1 MVCKVEIELK
11 VALEKGNFNI
21 LLCCGIGS
29 KFVLPDKYVSIHNSH
44 IGHEL
49 TSGPLHLSLECPSVS
64 VDHGSHLQEAFP
76 ATNCLLLPT
85 CSSFQWQLHTTQ
97 SNDLLMLFLF
107 LSFEM

>member
-29 KFVLPDKYVSIHNSH
+29 KFVLPDKYVSIHNSN

-64 VDHGSHLQEAFP
+64 VDHVLDSLEIK
-76 ATNCLLLPT
+76 
-85 CSSFQWQLHTTQ
+85 SSLA
-97 SNDLLMLFLF
+97 SRVR
-107 LSFEM
+107 SVS

>member
-29 KFVLPDKYVSIHNSH
+29 KFVLPDKYVSIHNSN

-76 ATNCLLLPT
+76 KHPSPYLVPVWTL
-85 CSSFQWQLHTTQ
+85 SSTALV
-97 SNDLLMLFLF
+97 
-107 LSFEM
+107 